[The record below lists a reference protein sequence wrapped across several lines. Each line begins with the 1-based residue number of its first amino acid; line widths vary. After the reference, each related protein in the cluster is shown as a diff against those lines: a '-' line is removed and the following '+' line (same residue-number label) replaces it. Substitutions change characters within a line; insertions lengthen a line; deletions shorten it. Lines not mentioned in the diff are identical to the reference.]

1 MQSTLEMPKGVNVFQ
16 VAQMLAELNDQQR
29 EAAMTIDGRVLVIA
43 GAGSGKTKTLTTR
56 IANMMANGVKP
67 GSIFCATFTNK
78 AAREMKERLAKVVG
92 EDMAN
97 QVWMGTFHSLCVR
110 ILRKHGHLLGYE
122 KDQNGRCKFAIYD
135 SYDALKLI
143 ERIYKIMNL
152 SEKYK
157 PGLAMHYIDQAKNK
171 LYTPEYCLYNQAE
184 TETEQAMAQVY
195 DRYQRML
202 KEANAMDFGD
212 LIMNTVTLLDEFPE
226 VAEYWQRKFEYI
238 LCDEY
243 QDTNPAQFQLLVKL
257 AEPQFNIF
265 VVGDDFQSIYR
276 FRGSDIGIILSF
288 KHHFDPCKVIKL
300 EQNYRSVGNVVE
312 AGNALMSHNTNQME
326 KTLRTNKEPGEPI
339 QIVELENEYQEAAYI
354 GAAMKQLVMSGKYQ
368 WGDFAILYRNG
379 FQSAPFEQIF
389 VHNFI
394 PFKVIGGTS
403 FFERE
408 EIKDLTS
415 YLRVI
420 YNRKDD
426 AAMLRILN
434 KPSRGIGEA
443 SQEHIEAYANEHN
456 VSVYRALKSVR
467 DIPTIKKAVAGKIQT
482 FLDTLDHFEEEL
494 QKGRSLSSYV
504 RYVLEHSGL
513 MKMYRERATKEK
525 NGHERLDNLEEFL
538 RLVSQYESEN
548 PDKTLEEFMQEM
560 SLVSDYQEET
570 KDQSNVVRLMTIH
583 ASKGLEFPVVFVVGC
598 NENIFPSWRSQA
610 PEDIEEERRLA
621 YVAITR
627 AKERLYLTHVRQRSR
642 LDGRGIQMYQPSRFL
657 DEIPENLSKKLK
669 ISGAN

>member
-1 MQSTLEMPKGVNVFQ
+1 MPCREIR
-16 VAQMLAELNDQQR
+16 ML
-29 EAAMTIDGRVLVIA
+29 
-43 GAGSGKTKTLTTR
+43 
-56 IANMMANGVKP
+56 
-67 GSIFCATFTNK
+67 
-78 AAREMKERLAKVVG
+78 
-92 EDMAN
+92 
-97 QVWMGTFHSLCVR
+97 
-110 ILRKHGHLLGYE
+110 
-122 KDQNGRCKFAIYD
+122 GRCNDHPLWGRGK
-135 SYDALKLI
+135 
-143 ERIYKIMNL
+143 
-152 SEKYK
+152 
-157 PGLAMHYIDQAKNK
+157 
-171 LYTPEYCLYNQAE
+171 
-184 TETEQAMAQVY
+184 
-195 DRYQRML
+195 
-202 KEANAMDFGD
+202 
-212 LIMNTVTLLDEFPE
+212 
-226 VAEYWQRKFEYI
+226 
-238 LCDEY
+238 
-243 QDTNPAQFQLLVKL
+243 VKL
-257 AEPQFNIF
+257 LSSKRRAPEKGEEMVSSTVKAVERVFPLEEHSKTT
-265 VVGDDFQSIYR
+265 DDYQSIYK

-326 KTLRTNKEPGEPI
+326 KTLRTDKEPGEPI

-394 PFKVIGGTS
+394 PFKVFGGTS

-570 KDQSNVVRLMTIH
+570 KEQSNVVRLMTIH

-642 LDGRGIQMYQPSRFL
+642 LDGKGIQMYQPSRFL

-669 ISGAN
+669 ISGAK